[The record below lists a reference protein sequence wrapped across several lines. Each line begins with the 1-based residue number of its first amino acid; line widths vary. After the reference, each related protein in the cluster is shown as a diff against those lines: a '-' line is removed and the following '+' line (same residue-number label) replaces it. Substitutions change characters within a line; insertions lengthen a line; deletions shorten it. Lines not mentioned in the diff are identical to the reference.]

1 MAKYINDIVR
11 EYNIE
16 HHILRN
22 WEDKG
27 YLGVVDRDFQHGRM
41 YDPEQ
46 VERILFIQSVV
57 EEQKKRGLKRTD
69 FKNVEHKLFEKFGGM
84 VEVKPTSIPATPEAF
99 TNLLVRLEKQDK
111 QIEQLQRSLVQ
122 LAQMT
127 ARIEDKELPLPIDH
141 SKELATI
148 KEIAAAAM
156 TKEQGNAVID
166 ELKAT
171 REENEHLRK
180 ELEIMKGKA
189 DLAVEYIQNEQ
200 ATNNKGGFFKNLFKI
215 K

>member
-1 MAKYINDIVR
+1 MVKYINDIVR

-41 YDPEQ
+41 YDHEQ

-57 EEQKKRGLKRTD
+57 EEQKKHGTKRTD
-69 FKNVEHKLFEKFGGM
+69 FKNVEQKLFEKFGGM
-84 VEVKPTSIPATPEAF
+84 VEVKPTSVPATPEAF

-111 QIEQLQRSLVQ
+111 QIDQLQRSLVQ
-122 LAQMT
+122 LTQMIS
-127 ARIEDKELPLPIDH
+127 RIEDKELPLPIDH
-141 SKELATI
+141 SDELTTI
-148 KEIAAAAM
+148 KEIAASAM

-166 ELKAT
+166 EVKVT
-171 REENEHLRK
+171 RDENEYLRK
-180 ELEIMKGKA
+180 EIEIMRERV
-189 DLAVEYIQNEQ
+189 DLAVEFMQTEK
-200 ATNNKGGFFKNLFKI
+200 TTVKGGFFKNLFKI